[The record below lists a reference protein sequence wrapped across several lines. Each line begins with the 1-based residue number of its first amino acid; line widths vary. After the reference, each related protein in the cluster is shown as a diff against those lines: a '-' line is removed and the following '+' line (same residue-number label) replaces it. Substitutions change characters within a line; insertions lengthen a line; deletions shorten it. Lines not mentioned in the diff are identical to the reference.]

1 MHQDREAAADKS
13 RDRAAAAMT
22 NIVARRAL
30 DRRLMAVLATAILV
44 IIAAGACKS
53 TADQAPAAAS
63 TAASTPSPT
72 PAPSTSPAAN
82 IPALGFV
89 FVPAGPSRAETLRE
103 VERQTGVRL
112 SIPWLPDGMEVTG
125 VRVGVGPEPSRVR
138 TAEISVAGQ
147 GKGFGMDQTDRPSDF
162 GDGVPVAG
170 APVGWTFV
178 RADGGAATSWGLSSD
193 KVSWTLSDSP
203 TNAMD
208 DATVL
213 RILLGLAGRT
223 P

>member
-1 MHQDREAAADKS
+1 MNHLNGHRLLLFAAAVS
-13 RDRAAAAMT
+13 
-22 NIVARRAL
+22 I
-30 DRRLMAVLATAILV
+30 AILV
-44 IIAAGACKS
+44 VVGAIALRGGSETAKS
-53 TADQAPAAAS
+53 VEL
-63 TAASTPSPT
+63 
-72 PAPSTSPAAN
+72 TSSVY
-82 IPALGFV
+82 IPAGKT
-89 FVPAGPSRAETLRE
+89 RAETLRE

-112 SIPWLPDGMEVTG
+112 TIPWLPDGMEVTG

-162 GDGVPVAG
+162 GDGVAVAG
-170 APVGWTFV
+170 APAGWTFV

-193 KVSWTLSDSP
+193 KATWTLSDSP
-203 TNAMD
+203 DYKPD

-213 RILLGLAGRT
+213 RILLGLAGRV